1 MRNEQQDVI
10 EANKYGVVPFYGIV
24 NSTLLHEYQAMIDYN
39 SLVHCKFLVIFYF
52 VVCFLYL
59 MWNSESTIYMV

>member
-24 NSTLLHEYQAMIDYN
+24 NSTSLHEYQPI
-39 SLVHCKFLVIFYF
+39 S
-52 VVCFLYL
+52 
-59 MWNSESTIYMV
+59 